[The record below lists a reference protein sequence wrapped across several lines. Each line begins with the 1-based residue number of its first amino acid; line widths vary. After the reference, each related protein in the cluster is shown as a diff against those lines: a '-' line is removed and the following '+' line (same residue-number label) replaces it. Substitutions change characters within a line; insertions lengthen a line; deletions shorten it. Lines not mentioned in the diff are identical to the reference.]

1 MLLSFLA
8 VPAHTL
14 TAWFWAV
21 LRIALSFALIA
32 GAWIEFVA
40 RAPFTE
46 TAGVPLAWS
55 ALLYFLPVVSGC
67 CAAYWLRRDTRQRCR
82 ICYRALAMPVSVG
95 MSGRYLFEPGCV
107 EHLCCAGH
115 GSLLVGPAIEP
126 IGEESWVTWSDSWA

>member
-1 MLLSFLA
+1 MLLSLLA
-8 VPAHTL
+8 VRAHTL
-14 TAWFWAV
+14 MAWLWAV

-67 CAAYWLRRDTRQRCR
+67 CAAYWLRRDTRGLKPSDIDSQ
-82 ICYRALAMPVSVG
+82 SVLL
-95 MSGRYLFEPGCV
+95 RV
-107 EHLCCAGH
+107 EHGKGGKVVTPWRCAEDPNMPRAKPPRS
-115 GSLLVGPAIEP
+115 GS
-126 IGEESWVTWSDSWA
+126 